1 MSYQAF
7 FQVSGENSTKMGKI
21 SSRPSSISSISTSL
35 LKVLKMEKLQ
45 VGPASSRPGPMLF
58 RQDRTAEKLVPTE

>member
-1 MSYQAF
+1 
-7 FQVSGENSTKMGKI
+7 MGNI

-35 LKVLKMEKLQ
+35 LKALKMEKLQ
-45 VGPASSRPGPMLF
+45 VGPTSSMPGPMLF